1 MDQSKKDEH
10 SSIFGI
16 FKIKVFYKYLNFWPF
31 YLTLLIIL
39 LALAIFYTRYS
50 SKIYKTSSTIEII
63 DKSMDSEMV
72 LPTAMTIFNRSTIN
86 LENETQVIS
95 SYRIVEETVN
105 DLSSNI
111 SYYSIG
117 NIKKSKITTLNG

>member
-1 MDQSKKDEH
+1 
-10 SSIFGI
+10 
-16 FKIKVFYKYLNFWPF
+16 
-31 YLTLLIIL
+31 
-39 LALAIFYTRYS
+39 
-50 SKIYKTSSTIEII
+50 
-63 DKSMDSEMV
+63 MDSEMV

-117 NIKKSKITTLNG
+117 NIKKSQDHHTEWLGGLKYTLQLNMDVKEISEVKLHKLYFSKEG